1 MASSRHL
8 EIEHKYDVSVD
19 AVIPDL
25 SGIEGIERIGEPTE
39 HVLVASYFDTADLD
53 LARHHVT
60 LRRRRGGSDEGWH
73 LKIETGADHREEHQ
87 LPLGRSASRVPAA
100 FIDPVRWIVRD
111 RTLGAVARVR
121 TTRIEWPLLDAAGRT
136 LALLSDDTVTGER
149 LPHTDPGRGETVQ
162 HWREWELELVGAKR
176 DLLAGVG
183 QALTRAGATPS
194 PHSSKLARTLGHHLS
209 GSPPLSRPKHL
220 RKATTAEL
228 LQAYVAEQLSK
239 LGLADRG
246 VRAGEERAVHKM
258 RIAARRIR
266 SALTTYSPVLDGDS
280 VDGVRE
286 DLRWLGQVLGEAR
299 DAQVLRGRLL
309 ERLATQRPQDIV
321 GPVAQQIDAAFH
333 AAYTSGRQA
342 ALRALK
348 SERYFRLLDT
358 LEAFLED
365 LPSTPRGQLP
375 ARKVVPG
382 LLARDAKRLH
392 RAARAVR
399 RASEADARDHALHEV
414 RKKAKR
420 LRYAADS
427 ATALHGDRAKK
438 LTARARAIQE
448 SLGSHQDSVVARS
461 HLTKL
466 AHTAR
471 ANHED
476 GFTYGRLHALEEQA
490 AHHAESQYEHAIAK
504 LPQRRLDH
512 WLRH

>member
-1 MASSRHL
+1 
-8 EIEHKYDVSVD
+8 
-19 AVIPDL
+19 
-25 SGIEGIERIGEPTE
+25 
-39 HVLVASYFDTADLD
+39 
-53 LARHHVT
+53 
-60 LRRRRGGSDEGWH
+60 
-73 LKIETGADHREEHQ
+73 
-87 LPLGRSASRVPAA
+87 
-100 FIDPVRWIVRD
+100 
-111 RTLGAVARVR
+111 
-121 TTRIEWPLLDAAGRT
+121 
-136 LALLSDDTVTGER
+136 
-149 LPHTDPGRGETVQ
+149 
-162 HWREWELELVGAKR
+162 
-176 DLLAGVG
+176 
-183 QALTRAGATPS
+183 
-194 PHSSKLARTLGHHLS
+194 
-209 GSPPLSRPKHL
+209 
-220 RKATTAEL
+220 
-228 LQAYVAEQLSK
+228 
-239 LGLADRG
+239 

-280 VDGVRE
+280 VDGIRE

-321 GPVAQQIDAAFH
+321 GPVAQQIDATFH

-365 LPSTPRGQLP
+365 LPSTPRGKLP

-427 ATALHGDRAKK
+427 ATVLHGDRAKRGSS
-438 LTARARAIQE
+438 LFGVAYGDCDVSVVTV
-448 SLGSHQDSVVARS
+448 LGS
-461 HLTKL
+461 
-466 AHTAR
+466 
-471 ANHED
+471 
-476 GFTYGRLHALEEQA
+476 
-490 AHHAESQYEHAIAK
+490 
-504 LPQRRLDH
+504 
-512 WLRH
+512 

>member
-1 MASSRHL
+1 MASSPHL
-8 EIEHKYDVSVD
+8 EIERKYDVSID
-19 AVIPDL
+19 AVVPDL
-25 SGIEGIERIGEPTE
+25 SGIGGVERVGEPKE
-39 HVLVASYFDTADLD
+39 HALVASYFDTADLD
-53 LARHHVT
+53 LAKHHIT
-60 LRRRRGGSDEGWH
+60 LRRRGGGTDEGWH
-73 LKIETGADHREEHQ
+73 LKIETAADQREEHQ
-87 LPLGRSASRVPAA
+87 LPLGRSAGRVPVAL
-100 FIDPVRWIVRD
+100 IDRVRWIVRD
-111 RTLGAVARVR
+111 RALAVVARVS
-121 TTRIEWPLLDAAGRT
+121 TARIEWPLLDATGET

-149 LPHTDPGRGETVQ
+149 PPQADTGREGTVQ
-162 HWREWELELVGAKR
+162 QWREWEVELVGAKR
-176 DLLAGVG
+176 NLLAGVG
-183 QALTRAGATPS
+183 EALTSAGATPS
-194 PHSSKLARTLGHHLS
+194 AHSSKLARTLGDPAS
-209 GSPPLSRPKHL
+209 GKPPLWTPKHL
-220 RKATTAEL
+220 KNATAAEL
-228 LQAYVAEQLSK
+228 LKAYVAK
-239 LGLADRG
+239 HLGRLEAQDRG
-246 VRAGEERAVHKM
+246 VRADEQGAVHKM

-280 VDGVRE
+280 TDGIRE
-286 DLRWLGQVLGEAR
+286 DLRWLGRVLGEAR
-299 DAQVLRGRLL
+299 DAQVLHGSLL
-309 ERLATQRPQDIV
+309 EWLAAQRPEDIV
-321 GPVAQQIDAAFH
+321 GPVAERIDATFD
-333 AAYTSGRQA
+333 AAYTSGRQD

-348 SERYFRLLDT
+348 SKRYFRLLDN
-358 LEAFLED
+358 LEALLED
-365 LPSTPRGQLP
+365 PPSAPEGQDLG
-375 ARKVVPG
+375 RKVVPG